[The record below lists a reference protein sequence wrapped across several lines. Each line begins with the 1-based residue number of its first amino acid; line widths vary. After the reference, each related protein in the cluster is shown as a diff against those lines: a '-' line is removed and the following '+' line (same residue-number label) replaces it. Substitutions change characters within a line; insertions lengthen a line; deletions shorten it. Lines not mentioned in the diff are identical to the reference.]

1 MNTNYGYQ
9 EISVKDLFD
18 DAAAVSGSL
27 RALPSEMWML
37 PSMPAKDPILE
48 LVSSLRG
55 RGVCYPAVK
64 NGKSSVRGILL
75 TTEQIE
81 RVVERVWSVCGEH
94 FLPCKIEK
102 SWTHLSVVVGGEEGF
117 QPKRELLLFTSRF
130 GDFAGIKF
138 SIELGEPWQ
147 RQSEPLV

>member
-1 MNTNYGYQ
+1 MMLLQSQAVCGRFLQ
-9 EISVKDLFD
+9 RCGCCLRCPQRILFWSLSV
-18 DAAAVSGSL
+18 ACRGS
-27 RALPSEMWML
+27 
-37 PSMPAKDPILE
+37 
-48 LVSSLRG
+48 
-55 RGVCYPAVK
+55 GVCYPAVK

-81 RVVERVWSVCGEH
+81 RVVERVRPVCGEH